1 MSVCGVGRKPERR
14 SMIFPG
20 ERSGKTSARTW
31 MPPINSKQSG
41 DTCCRN
47 APDWFVDEDRPEVG
61 GEAATKDDVA
71 EAIEGIAEVRDG
83 LIRVLVS
90 ISGLQSAGLKPAVS
104 PTMTL

>member
-1 MSVCGVGRKPERR
+1 M
-14 SMIFPG
+14 
-20 ERSGKTSARTW
+20 
-31 MPPINSKQSG
+31 
-41 DTCCRN
+41 
-47 APDWFVDEDRPEVG
+47 G

-104 PTMTL
+104 PTMTLSPENMQDYVSHRL